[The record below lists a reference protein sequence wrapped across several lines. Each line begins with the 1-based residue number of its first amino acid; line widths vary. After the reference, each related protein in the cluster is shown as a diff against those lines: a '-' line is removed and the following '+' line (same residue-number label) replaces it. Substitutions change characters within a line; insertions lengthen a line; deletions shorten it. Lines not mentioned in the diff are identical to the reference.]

1 MQSCVPFSVMSLLKE
16 IPFLVRATLDK
27 CFSMLVSKI
36 RDLPFLMDEDIKGRI
51 RHERLQKIRHY
62 NRKKKKKHHEQSEE
76 EEEPESKDPSTP
88 PSKPPTVKQKPKLK
102 SPSSMSQEEMV
113 EVQDMIMNHVPK
125 VYIMEDGSNKP
136 EPFKSGMT
144 ETGTIA
150 AGTVKARP
158 VSKKS
163 IPSILK
169 RSPVKPRPV
178 KRVTAADV
186 EAMTSS
192 VLKKRAVTKHEPK
205 VIKPKKVKQA
215 KKKVEKQKP
224 NVIGYGRLPTATNIS
239 VTQSLSSGL
248 QKPHK
253 KTKAS

>member
-1 MQSCVPFSVMSLLKE
+1 MSLLKE

-27 CFSMLVSKI
+27 CFSMLISKI

-62 NRKKKKKHHEQSEE
+62 NRKKKKKHEEQSEE
-76 EEEPESKDPSTP
+76 EEESKDPSTS

-113 EVQDMIMNHVPK
+113 EMQDMIMNHVPK

-144 ETGTIA
+144 ETGTVE
-150 AGTVKARP
+150 GTVKARP

-192 VLKKRAVTKHEPK
+192 ILKKRTAMKHEPK

-239 VTQSLSSGL
+239 VTQSVSSGL
-248 QKPHK
+248 QKPLK
-253 KTKAS
+253 KTKPS